1 MSLTHCT
8 ECGQEVSDHAT
19 VCPHCGNPLHAV
31 AAPPPPVQPPVVT
44 VKKNSHPVLTI
55 VGGLTIVVVIL
66 FVILAVVGSSK
77 ASAKFVATDILSDE
91 NCTQLT
97 DYCINV
103 YCTFQNQ
110 GNAAGANR
118 VRAQL
123 IDKASGEVR
132 AEHYTDLTLLPNA
145 SQRVT
150 FSFPEAELGWEVR
163 SVCKADAPS
172 GQ

>member
-1 MSLTHCT
+1 MSLVHCT
-8 ECGQEVSDHAT
+8 ECGQEVSDHAAT
-19 VCPHCGNPLHAV
+19 CPHCGNPLHA
-31 AAPPPPVQPPVVT
+31 APTAPPAVQPSVVT

-55 VGGLTIVVVIL
+55 VGGFTVVVVIL
-66 FVILAVVGSSK
+66 VVVLAVIGSSK
-77 ASAKFVATDILSDE
+77 ASPKFVATDIITDE

-97 DYCINV
+97 DYCMNV

-110 GNAAGANR
+110 GSAAGSNR

-123 IDKASGEVR
+123 LDKSSGEVR
-132 AEHYTDLTLLPNA
+132 ADHYTDLTLLPNA

-150 FSFPEAELGWEVR
+150 FSFPEAELGWQVT
-163 SVCKADAPS
+163 SVCKADAPG